1 MLKIWDDESYGMER
15 NMNRSTSEVMRN
27 SRPIKMD
34 ENMRNI
40 KVEGDN
46 SFSFVSTF
54 FSVLGRIMINKA
66 AFNILEYCD
75 GDNSVQD
82 ICHLLNTKYDIDEDI
97 IYKDVDKTLQL
108 FWRLKVIKMTGENY
122 LLDRFVY
129 ISDKLKI
136 KYLQYEELLDLVSNI
151 DSLKDSLVIAEEGLG
166 LLNNENILKLVWSSG
181 IISGFSMED
190 NNGNVA
196 KIIIQPNIK
205 YKIFEII
212 YIEDEDIIYKDV
224 DKTLQLFWR
233 LKVIKMTGENYL
245 LDRFVYISDK
255 LKIKYLQYEELLD
268 LVSNIDSLKDSLVI
282 AEEGLGLLNN
292 ENILKLVWSSGII
305 SGFSMEDNNGNVAKI
320 IIQPNIKYKIFEI
333 IYIEDEDKLPER
345 WTNILISFMKKLYR
359 ETLEAKTLVEDG
371 EKVVLIYKAF
381 NKVVLDSSF
390 KAIGILKKEY
400 QQKDVY
406 VYSSEQ

>member
-1 MLKIWDDESYGMER
+1 MKNNTIFFLTIPLYGH
-15 NMNRSTSEVMRN
+15 VF
-27 SRPIKMD
+27 P
-34 ENMRNI
+34 
-40 KVEGDN
+40 
-46 SFSFVSTF
+46 
-54 FSVLGRIMINKA
+54 VLDVINKVGKEGYNTYCFVNDFFA
-66 AFNILEYCD
+66 EYIKNDNVSVICYPEKVIANFNTKSSNLLEDEHISYYHLNYTSNNIEWSAISSKYLYEYMYDYMMKYVKKYNPQVIIYDSLAKWGGLLAKKFNIHSIAIEVATDIEEANCFYEKFYNEVVLEEIRLDAFNILEYCD

-82 ICHLLNTKYDIDEDI
+82 ICHLLNTKYDI
-97 IYKDVDKTLQL
+97 
-108 FWRLKVIKMTGENY
+108 
-122 LLDRFVY
+122 
-129 ISDKLKI
+129 
-136 KYLQYEELLDLVSNI
+136 
-151 DSLKDSLVIAEEGLG
+151 
-166 LLNNENILKLVWSSG
+166 
-181 IISGFSMED
+181 
-190 NNGNVA
+190 
-196 KIIIQPNIK
+196 
-205 YKIFEII
+205 
-212 YIEDEDIIYKDV
+212 DEDIIYKDV